1 MNMSD
6 KCILCGKEIKTRYML
21 SKLTPQPVEVSG
33 YTWSISIST
42 TNSMLCYT
50 AKPYHATAVDE
61 AIVLPICEECLKKR
75 LGDVIVVETL

>member
-21 SKLTPQPVEVSG
+21 SKLTPQPVEVFG
-33 YTWSISIST
+33 YTWSVSIST
-42 TNSMLCYT
+42 TNSMPYYT
-50 AKPYHATAVDE
+50 ARSYRATPVDE

-75 LGDVIVVETL
+75 LGDVLVIEKL